1 MVSAGPPLRQP
12 HPQGRD
18 VKLIFDTDIGDA
30 YDDTVALALALAS
43 PEVELLGVTTVGG
56 DVDLRARFARR
67 FLDLAGR
74 ADVPVAIGAATPV
87 SARFT
92 QRRWAEAGPSLSG
105 AEPRACD
112 FMLEAVRRHPG
123 EVTVL
128 ALGPLSNLAA
138 ALAAEPAAFA
148 GIGRIVIMGGSIRRG
163 YGDMPPLPPRGP
175 SAEYNIVCDIGAARA
190 VLGSGAPITLA
201 PLDATMAAFDEMK
214 RELVFTRSRP
224 VTDALALTYLQWAQ
238 AWGRPTPHLF
248 DAATLA
254 IAIDPSLASAEPMRI
269 EIDDAGFTR
278 PAAGSANAAVC
289 LDLDEARFFRFALPR
304 LMGRGAP

>member
-1 MVSAGPPLRQP
+1 
-12 HPQGRD
+12 

-56 DVDLRARFARR
+56 DAALRARFARR

-74 ADVPVAIGAATPV
+74 TGIPVAIGADTPV

-92 QRRWAEAGPSLSG
+92 QRRWAEAGPPLAG
-105 AEPRACD
+105 DEPRASD
-112 FMLEAVRRHPG
+112 FILETAARHPG

-138 ALAAEPAAFA
+138 SLEENQAAFA
-148 GIGRIVIMGGSIRRG
+148 RIGRIIIMGGSIHRG
-163 YGDMPPLPPRGP
+163 YSDHPSLPSRGP
-175 SAEYNIVCDIGAARA
+175 SAEYNIVCDVAAARA
-190 VLGSGAPITLA
+190 VLTSGVAITLA
-201 PLDATMAAFDEMK
+201 PLDATMVALDEAK
-214 RELVFTRSRP
+214 RELIFTRSRP

-238 AWGRPTPHLF
+238 VGGRPMPHLF

-254 IAIDPSLASAEPMRI
+254 IAIDPSMASAEPMRI
-269 EIDDAGFTR
+269 EIDDAGYTR
-278 PAAGSANAAVC
+278 PVAGSANATVC
-289 LDLDEARFFRFALPR
+289 LDLDEAKFFRLAMPR
-304 LMGRGAP
+304 LMSAG